1 MEFGTRAGQNG
12 GVFVSVETLTT
23 IIGVVGVLASFAS
36 AFVWLIRR
44 MDARFDRFDAK
55 LDARIDGVE
64 ARLDSRID
72 GVEARLDARIDGVEA
87 RLTERIDG
95 VEARLTERLGGVE
108 TRLGHVEQGLVEV
121 KIAVARLEGPPPRL
135 VPVR

>member
-1 MEFGTRAGQNG
+1 MEFGVRPSQNG
-12 GVFVSVETLTT
+12 GVYVSVETLTT

-36 AFVWLIRR
+36 AFAWLIRR
-44 MDARFDRFDAK
+44 MDARLDQFD
-55 LDARIDGVE
+55 
-64 ARLDSRID
+64 ARLDARID
-72 GVEARLDARIDGVEA
+72 GVEARLDARIDGVET

-95 VEARLTERLGGVE
+95 VETRLTQ
-108 TRLGHVEQGLVEV
+108 VEQGLVEV